1 MLRILNLYF
10 KNSNPPD
17 FFDSLGYEP
26 TWAGVVEA
34 LPSPLDL
41 HALITPSEILHLTRS
56 RLRRPNDRLIL
67 TVYEADGRL
76 MWRITDRDTRVL
88 DDPFLPP
95 LSELRVDL
103 SF

>member
-1 MLRILNLYF
+1 MA
-10 KNSNPPD
+10 
-17 FFDSLGYEP
+17 EP
-26 TWAGVVEA
+26 KPHE
-34 LPSPLDL
+34 L
-41 HALITPSEILHLTRS
+41 HALITAPELLNLTHS